1 MSYEFHEALARWKM
15 ARANFYHAEEGYV
28 EVAINELNA
37 AQEHLDA
44 VVQREKILKAEAEE
58 KTENETTNIPD
69 ESRCKNICS
78 LLASYWAQLSAL
90 VLDFLS
96 AVFSR

>member
-15 ARANFYHAEEGYV
+15 ARANFYHAEADYV
-28 EVAINELNA
+28 EVAIKELNA

-44 VVQREKILKAEAEE
+44 VVQREKILKAEA
-58 KTENETTNIPD
+58 KTESKTTDIPD

-78 LLASYWAQLSAL
+78 LLASWWAQLSAL
-90 VLDFLS
+90 VSGFLS

>member
-28 EVAINELNA
+28 EVAIKELNA

-44 VVQREKILKAEAEE
+44 VVQREKILKAEE
-58 KTENETTNIPD
+58 KTENETANIPD
-69 ESRCKNICS
+69 ESRCKSICS